1 MLHYPPT
8 LFFSNGTFMTPDEYK
23 AARKELGLNV
33 SDWVDKLG
41 ISISTH
47 KKYSCGALNVQQ
59 AVANHI
65 ETLLELDKLRKKIES
80 VYNN

>member
-1 MLHYPPT
+1 
-8 LFFSNGTFMTPDEYK
+8 MTPDEYK

-47 KKYSCGALNVQQ
+47 KKYSSGALNVQQ
-59 AVANHI
+59 AVSNHI

-80 VYNN
+80 VYNS